1 MPAADTGGVRS
12 GLGGGDT
19 LPRFKPE
26 EDGQMRVHVLI
37 AAFVAVFVLTEHA
50 SAQLSFSGIPYGRD
64 LSGNGSGLPSTQ
76 QPGDVVQ
83 VGRFVPFTQSLGFS
97 LPLSD
102 FASQQDLNST
112 QTQLGTTQNSLAQ
125 LNANTQ
131 NSLAQLN
138 NTLGQLSNTQNQIM
152 DQINQN
158 RSSASQGIALAG
170 AMTIIPPNPGD
181 RFSLTFSGAGFD
193 SQGAGAVSGSYR
205 VAERVL
211 LFAGYGRSSNFNFAK
226 GGVSFSFP

>member
-1 MPAADTGGVRS
+1 
-12 GLGGGDT
+12 
-19 LPRFKPE
+19 
-26 EDGQMRVHVLI
+26 MRVHVLL
-37 AAFVAVFVLTEHA
+37 AAFVATFVLTEHA
-50 SAQLSFSGIPYGRD
+50 SAQSSFSGIPYGRNA
-64 LSGNGSGLPSTQ
+64 GGGGPGLPTMQ
-76 QPGDVVQ
+76 QPGDIVSVARPITPSPLP
-83 VGRFVPFTQSLGFS
+83 GSMGATEYS

-112 QTQLGTTQNSLAQ
+112 QTQLGNTQNSLAQ

-131 NSLAQLN
+131 SSLAQLS

-152 DQINQN
+152 NQINQN